1 MDENGS
7 PIWVCRVSTEAARW
21 PTSMPLV
28 SVIIIFLDEERFV
41 QEAIESVFAQTYG
54 HWELLLVDD
63 GSRDASTQIARRW
76 AEENPGQVHYLEHE
90 GHRNRG
96 MSASRNLGLQH
107 ARGGYIAF
115 LDADDIWLPA
125 KLERQLAIMQ
135 SEPAAA
141 MVCGPVQWWYSWTGN
156 ADDAQRDFVVAPS
169 CPTSTLVRPPQLL
182 IHLLQHET
190 VTTTS
195 GLLRR
200 EAIESAGGF
209 EEVFRG
215 LYEDQ
220 AFCAKLCLKAP
231 VFVARECWYRW
242 RKHPDSS
249 CSVAVSTGQYGQARL
264 AFLEWLEAYLHEHEI
279 TDRRVWS
286 ILRKELRQSRHP
298 ALCRIVARLQ
308 STVGKTRQVVRKAAR
323 SVLPAAVRRRLRTSR
338 QGLTHQPP
346 PVGSVDFGSLR
357 RLMPMSRIFG
367 FDRGLPIDRYYI
379 ERFLGDHA
387 ADIRGHVLEIGDSS
401 YTRRFGGDRVTRS
414 DVLHAVDGNPQ
425 ATLVADLTC
434 ADHLPSAAF
443 DCIICTQTLMFI
455 YDIRAALQA
464 LCRMLKPQ
472 GVLLVTVAGVSHQIS
487 REDMDRWG
495 DYWRFTSLSV
505 RRLFEEIFPPTNIEV
520 RAEGNVLASIA
531 FLHGLVV
538 DDLRKEE
545 LDHCDPD
552 YEVSIGVRAV
562 KPERAP

>member
-1 MDENGS
+1 MNL
-7 PIWVCRVSTEAARW
+7 
-21 PTSMPLV
+21 PLV

-54 HWELLLVDD
+54 HWELLLIDD
-63 GSRDASTQIARRW
+63 GSKDASSQIARRY
-76 AEENPGQVHYLEHE
+76 AEKNPGRVHYLEHE
-90 GHRNRG
+90 DHQNRG

-107 ARGGYIAF
+107 AKGEYIAF
-115 LDADDIWLPA
+115 LDADDVWLPA
-125 KLERQLAIMQ
+125 KLERQLAIMR
-135 SEPAAA
+135 SEPAAT

-156 ADDAQRDFVVAPS
+156 ADDAQRDFVAAPS
-169 CPTSTLVRPPQLL
+169 CPASGTLLAPPQLL
-182 IHLLQHET
+182 IRLLEHET

-200 EAIESAGGF
+200 EAVESVGGF
-209 EEVFRG
+209 EEIFHG

-231 VFVARECWYRW
+231 VFVASECWYRW

-249 CSVAVSTGQYGQARL
+249 CSVAVSTGQYGHARL
-264 AFLEWLEAYLHEHEI
+264 AFLEWLEAYLHQHEI
-279 TDRRVWS
+279 TDSRVWS
-286 ILRKELRQSRHP
+286 ILRKELWRSRHP
-298 ALCRIVARLQ
+298 RLCRIVAHLRR
-308 STVGKTRQVVRKAAR
+308 TAGKTRKVVTKIAR
-323 SVLPAAVRRRLRTSR
+323 RVLPAAVQRRLRTLR
-338 QGLTHQPP
+338 HGPIHQPP
-346 PVGSVDFGSLR
+346 PVGTVDFGSLR

-379 ERFLGDHA
+379 ERFLADHA
-387 ADIRGHVLEIGDSS
+387 TDIRGNVLEIGDSS
-401 YTRRFGGDRVTRS
+401 YTRRFGGDRVIHS

-455 YDIRAALQA
+455 YDIRAALQG

-472 GVLLVTVAGVSHQIS
+472 GVLLLTVAGVSHQIS
-487 REDMDRWG
+487 RHDMDRWG

-505 RRLFEEIFPPTNIEV
+505 RLLFEEIFPPTQIEV
-520 RAEGNVLASIA
+520 RSEGNVLAAIA
-531 FLHGLVV
+531 FLHGLAV
-538 DDLRKEE
+538 DELRKEE

-562 KPERAP
+562 KPERTFQNAAR